1 LSLIECIGG
10 VDDMKGIANCV
21 SDLKLKEVINIVD
34 GKRLGAITDIEID
47 VESGKLTA
55 IVVPGN
61 GRFLGLFG
69 RSEDIV
75 IPWDRINKIGFDV
88 ILVEEAAFAEIKHL
102 DK

>member
-1 LSLIECIGG
+1 MSLIECSGG
-10 VDDMKGIANCV
+10 VENMKGVTNCV

-61 GRFLGLFG
+61 GKFLGLFG
-69 RSEDIV
+69 RSEDVV
-75 IPWDRINKIGFDV
+75 IPWDKINKIGFDV
-88 ILVEEAAFAEIKHL
+88 ILVEATAFAELKHL

>member
-1 LSLIECIGG
+1 MYWG
-10 VDDMKGIANCV
+10 VDDVKGITNCV

-34 GKRLGAITDIEID
+34 GKRMGAITDIEID

-75 IPWDRINKIGFDV
+75 IPWDKINKIGFDV
-88 ILVEEAAFAEIKHL
+88 ILVETTAFAEMKHL